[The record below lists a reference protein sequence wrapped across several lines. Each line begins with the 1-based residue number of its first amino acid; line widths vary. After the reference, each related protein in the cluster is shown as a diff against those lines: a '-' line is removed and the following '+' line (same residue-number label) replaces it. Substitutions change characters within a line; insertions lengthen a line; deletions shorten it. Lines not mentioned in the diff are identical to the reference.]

1 MKVVIFAGG
10 YGTRISEE
18 SYLKPKPMIEIGGM
32 PILWHIMKLYSH
44 YGHNDFIICAGYKQ
58 NVIKEWFNNYRIN
71 MSDVVFDFETGTKK
85 IIGTHAKENWKVS
98 VIDTGL
104 DTKTGGRLLKI
115 KRLIGDEPFLL
126 TYGDGVANV
135 DINEVIKFH
144 RSQSKT
150 VTVTAVRP
158 EGRFGIL
165 EIEGDEIKSFHEKR
179 KEDAGWINGGF
190 MVVEPE
196 ALDYIENPDMMFE
209 AEPLVRIAEDGELCC
224 YRHNGF
230 WQCMDTMR
238 DKERL
243 EALYKSDRIPWKVW

>member
-1 MKVVIFAGG
+1 
-10 YGTRISEE
+10 
-18 SYLKPKPMIEIGGM
+18 
-32 PILWHIMKLYSH
+32 MKLYSH